1 MYDPIRIQDGDGDNL
16 IRGVVERIR
25 SNDEINEE
33 MIGGEYSY
41 IYGCEDKYIFRFSKW
56 HLKL

>member
-1 MYDPIRIQDGDGDNL
+1 MYDPIRIQDDDGDDN

-41 IYGCEDKYIFRFSKW
+41 IYGCEDYDINTFLGSVNGI
-56 HLKL
+56 

>member
-1 MYDPIRIQDGDGDNL
+1 MYDPIRIQDDDGDDN

-41 IYGCEDKYIFRFSKW
+41 IYGCEDYDINTF
-56 HLKL
+56 LGLVNGI